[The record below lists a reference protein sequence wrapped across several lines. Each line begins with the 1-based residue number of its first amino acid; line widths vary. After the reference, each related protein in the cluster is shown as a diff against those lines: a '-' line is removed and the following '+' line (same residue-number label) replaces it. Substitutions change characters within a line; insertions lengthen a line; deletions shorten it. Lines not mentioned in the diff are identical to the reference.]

1 MYTYYFK
8 KKYFIIM
15 KIFSTGKVT
24 EDFCVSLN
32 FIIWI
37 KKVLLGL
44 GVLYRNLCA
53 RSVRGY

>member
-1 MYTYYFK
+1 
-8 KKYFIIM
+8 M
-15 KIFSTGKVT
+15 KIFSAGKVT

-37 KKVLLGL
+37 KKVLLVL